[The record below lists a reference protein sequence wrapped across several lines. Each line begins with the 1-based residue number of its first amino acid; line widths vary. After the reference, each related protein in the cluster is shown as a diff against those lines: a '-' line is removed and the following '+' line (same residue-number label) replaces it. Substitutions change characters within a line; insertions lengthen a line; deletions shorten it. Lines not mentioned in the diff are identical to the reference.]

1 MIDNPLTTEQR
12 FLNLQL
18 KELNI
23 SDKWRLAFL
32 NFLPFRRMIILY
44 PLQKRQIENISTL
57 NIDEVYKIAYDVQ
70 DPTITLTDLEKLAIE
85 YNLA

>member
-1 MIDNPLTTEQR
+1 MNEALTKEQS

-23 SDKWRLAFL
+23 SNKWKLAFL

-44 PLQKRQIENISTL
+44 PLQKEQILNISKL
-57 NIDEVYKIAYDVQ
+57 DIDEVYKIAHNVQ
-70 DPTITLTDLEKLAIE
+70 DPTITLTDLEKLAIDFH
-85 YNLA
+85 LA